1 MTLTVFG
8 LTSWKH
14 KQTTE
19 IRNDFK
25 KYYDQFNVDGSFVLY
40 DPQDDKYI
48 LYNQNQFN
56 QRFTPAST
64 FKIPHTL
71 MALNEGVIRADS
83 IIFWD
88 KTDKGMTPWNK
99 DQTLESAF
107 KLSCVWCYKEFTLK
121 IAASKYKEYLEK
133 LNYGNKTI
141 GPDVSD
147 FWLDGPGFQE
157 HIFSFQFRLL
167 VGFDLVFQFL
177 NAFRIG
183 FSEFGALFFLG

>member
-1 MTLTVFG
+1 MKQTILLLTLTVFG

-64 FKIPHTL
+64 FKICNSLIGLET
-71 MALNEGVIRADS
+71 GVIKNENFIIPWDS
-83 IIFWD
+83 IMRKYPKWNSD
-88 KTDKGMTPWNK
+88 HDLKT
-99 DQTLESAF
+99 AF
-107 KLSCVWCYKEFTLK
+107 KNSTVWYYQEL
-121 IAASKYKEYLEK
+121 ARQVGVLRAYLEK
-133 LNYGNKTI
+133 QRISPIK
-141 GPDVSD
+141 VS
-147 FWLDGPGFQE
+147 
-157 HIFSFQFRLL
+157 L
-167 VGFDLVFQFL
+167 VRIPAILVAGIL
-177 NAFRIG
+177 IRHSRRTVCRTVG
-183 FSEFGALFFLG
+183 GSLGLETHTSTLY